1 MRSTSGLSR
10 AARGT
15 ASFSSSSTRTAAPEA
30 HTGATA
36 AVPSREPAATSST
49 AAKGAGA
56 IAGEI
61 PSGLERRADSTVG
74 QNCESDAIVP
84 AMATCASGWEPV
96 QVTFLGT
103 SSGVPT
109 RGRNVSA
116 VALRLPQRAELWL
129 FDCGEGT
136 QHQFLRSELRV
147 SQLRR
152 VFVTHM
158 HGDHV
163 FGLPGLLASLGL
175 AGTCGGIDLYGPD
188 RLRDYLE
195 GVLHTSSTRIG
206 YPLRFHRS
214 APAATH
220 GVPLL
225 EDGDISVRCAPLNHR
240 VPAHAYRVD
249 QKPRSG
255 RFDAEQA
262 RRLGIPEGPVRAQL
276 KRGLTV
282 TLEDGRVINGASLC
296 GPERPGA
303 SVVYCTD
310 TVFCDAAVELAR
322 GADLLIH
329 ESTFA
334 HAEAEMAFARQ
345 HSTSTMAAQTA
356 LAAGV
361 KQLALTHLSPRY
373 GPGNPVT
380 PDDLLAEARA
390 IFPNTVLARDFLSID
405 VLPDEPEPAT

>member
-1 MRSTSGLSR
+1 
-10 AARGT
+10 
-15 ASFSSSSTRTAAPEA
+15 
-30 HTGATA
+30 
-36 AVPSREPAATSST
+36 
-49 AAKGAGA
+49 
-56 IAGEI
+56 
-61 PSGLERRADSTVG
+61 
-74 QNCESDAIVP
+74 
-84 AMATCASGWEPV
+84 V

-152 VFVTHM
+152 IFVTHM

-175 AGTCGGIDLYGPD
+175 AGTCSGIDLYGPD
-188 RLRDYLE
+188 PLRDYLE
-195 GVLHTSSTRIG
+195 GVLRTSSTRIG
-206 YPLRFHRS
+206 YPLRSHRVKD
-214 APAATH
+214 AASS
-220 GVPLL
+220 GALL
-225 EDGDISVRCAPLNHR
+225 LDDDDITVRCTKLIHR
-240 VPAHAYRVD
+240 VPAYAYRVD
-249 QKPRSG
+249 QKPRAG
-255 RFDAEQA
+255 RFDVEQA
-262 RRLGIPEGPVRAQL
+262 RVLGIPPGPIYAEL
-276 KRGLTV
+276 KAGREVVLD
-282 TLEDGRVINGASLC
+282 DGRIINGASLC
-296 GPERPGA
+296 GPERPGC

-310 TVFCDAAVELAR
+310 TVFSEAAVELAQ

-361 KQLALTHLSPRY
+361 KQLMLTHLSPRY
-373 GPGNPVT
+373 VPGNPVT
-380 PDDLLAEARA
+380 PDDLLNEARA
-390 IFPNTVLARDFLSID
+390 IFPNTELAKDFLSVD
-405 VLPDEPEPAT
+405 VAPEDR

>member
-1 MRSTSGLSR
+1 M
-10 AARGT
+10 AACARGCL
-15 ASFSSSSTRTAAPEA
+15 P
-30 HTGATA
+30 
-36 AVPSREPAATSST
+36 
-49 AAKGAGA
+49 
-56 IAGEI
+56 
-61 PSGLERRADSTVG
+61 L
-74 QNCESDAIVP
+74 
-84 AMATCASGWEPV
+84 

-136 QHQFLRSELRV
+136 QHQFLRSDLRV

-158 HGDHV
+158 HGDHI

-175 AGTCGGIDLYGPD
+175 AGTCSGIDLYGPD

-206 YPLRFHRS
+206 YPLRHHRVS
-214 APAATH
+214 AHASRGST
-220 GVPLL
+220 LL
-225 EDGDISVRCAPLNHR
+225 EDGDIAVRCAPLTHR
-240 VPAHAYRVD
+240 VPAYAYRID
-249 QKPRSG
+249 QKPRPG
-255 RFDAEQA
+255 HFDGARAQA
-262 RRLGIPEGPVRAQL
+262 LGIPPGPIYAQL
-276 KRGLTV
+276 KLGHSVSLD
-282 TLEDGRVINGASLC
+282 DGRIINGASLC

-310 TVFCDAAVELAR
+310 TVFCEAAVELAQ

-334 HAEAEMAFARQ
+334 HGEAELAFARQ

-373 GPGNPVT
+373 VPGNAVGPEE
-380 PDDLLAEARA
+380 LLAEACA
-390 IFPNTVLARDFLSID
+390 IFPNTLLARDFLSID
-405 VLPDEPEPAT
+405 VLPAEPAPAAGA